1 MKKVFSLLVLA
12 ALSVGAAGC
21 GGASK
26 AEVPATVAPP
36 IGPPQ
41 PRVTGPKAAKAV
53 VGAPPA
59 KPVSRM
65 EL

>member
-1 MKKVFSLLVLA
+1 MKKVIGLLTLA

-21 GGASK
+21 GGA
-26 AEVPATVAPP
+26 APAQPPATVAPP

-53 VGAPPA
+53 AGAPPA